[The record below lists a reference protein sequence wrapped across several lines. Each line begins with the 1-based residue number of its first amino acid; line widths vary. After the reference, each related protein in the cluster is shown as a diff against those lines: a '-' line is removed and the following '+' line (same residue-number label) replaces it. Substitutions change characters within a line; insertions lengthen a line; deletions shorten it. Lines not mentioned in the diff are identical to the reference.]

1 MLAALAEAPSSQL
14 LVQGPDGSIVPCSEI
29 QPGPSLDKILAI
41 PAGVPMEQLETLFV
55 RITLDSI
62 VAAIP
67 EATPCSIGCI
77 SLGYMTLSFRIGVLQ
92 LHVTKQGTQEA
103 SIGILWR
110 PQDTDLTSIGI
121 GPNVRGPGVTRFLR
135 EIRSSRKNNS
145 KILLK
150 RGLEQVLKR
159 ASVSVED
166 RQKIKA
172 LVADLDDGRAFDTNH
187 PF

>member
-1 MLAALAEAPSSQL
+1 
-14 LVQGPDGSIVPCSEI
+14 
-29 QPGPSLDKILAI
+29 
-41 PAGVPMEQLETLFV
+41 
-55 RITLDSI
+55 
-62 VAAIP
+62 
-67 EATPCSIGCI
+67 
-77 SLGYMTLSFRIGVLQ
+77 MTLSFRIGVLQ